1 MARASPRSS
10 CTHARKLGTCSTFFR
25 VPPSVRSSPT
35 STSAM
40 PLRVRFIWSPETT
53 SASDR
58 CMCPTQLQLAPA
70 RIGLARATISDVT
83 CRPLRKILKSL
94 FLWSAAA
101 KFSRWT
107 GEISRCLGSRMRM
120 MRPDAYHLCCDPLKS
135 SFTRLAL
142 RACCTKF
149 VDLPLARIS
158 HVSASSRWR
167 TLTPMRRRAIVG
179 ATSTFEPSSTC
190 LQIRCRLSEA
200 SSISSGPTASSS
212 CSPRSRFSSPP
223 RPRSSMQ
230 ARVRGRFSSTFL

>member
-10 CTHARKLGTCSTFFR
+10 CTHARNLGTCSTLFR
-25 VPPSVRSSPT
+25 VPPSIRSSPM
-35 STSAM
+35 STSAI
-40 PLRVRFIWSPETT
+40 PRRVCFIWSPETT

-58 CMCPTQLQLAPA
+58 CMWPTPLQLAPA

-83 CRPLRKILKSL
+83 CRPLRKMLKSL

-101 KFSRWT
+101 KFTRLT
-107 GEISRCLGSRMRM
+107 GAISRCLGSRMRIV
-120 MRPDAYHLCCDPLKS
+120 RPDAHHLCHVPSKS
-135 SFTRLAL
+135 LFTRLAL

-149 VDLPLARIS
+149 VDLPLARTS

-179 ATSTFEPSSTC
+179 ATSTFEPSSMC

-200 SSISSGPTASSS
+200 SSI
-212 CSPRSRFSSPP
+212 
-223 RPRSSMQ
+223 
-230 ARVRGRFSSTFL
+230 